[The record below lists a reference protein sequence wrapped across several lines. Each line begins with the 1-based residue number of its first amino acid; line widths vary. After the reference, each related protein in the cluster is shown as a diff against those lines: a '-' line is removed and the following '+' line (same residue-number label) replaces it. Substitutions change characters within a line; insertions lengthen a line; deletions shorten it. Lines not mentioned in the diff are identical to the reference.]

1 MSSESLFSFLLVQYD
16 ETDRQHILSVI
27 AKILGKI
34 EISKYR
40 SISRNRLLKKT
51 KHSGVIFNILYI
63 AGFKDNEAK
72 DNETDITTA
81 QNVFRQ
87 IPSRFRSKA
96 TTNDPK
102 LNNAHHSGIAP
113 LLTVQ
118 NDAFEESKSNHSNE
132 PLIIVTSDIQH
143 RSDIQTNK
151 RFTKLCKDLSVYAH
165 AFGAASGNIA
175 LAAQLIPEVRDSY
188 AIHASI
194 SPSKCCVGK
203 CPSVTNVLN
212 KVHTYQGSLNAY
224 VCMEIVSLLNDWNH
238 LLMNHD
244 NDDDFEYIYNTLTK
258 CDIKHCLIS
267 KRHHRDR
274 STETT
279 AMSRIPLSHD
289 TMDRIHTYLLHS
301 YDSGYRLKSHDKE
314 AITHNKQLQLFGQFP
329 HTLSRYTAL
338 TSARKEVI
346 GSHYSFGQQFYY
358 WDYFKKDTHRHHG
371 YERNEWYIP
380 PKYGSLKNELVNNQL
395 AIITKAQWNAQYEK
409 VTKHH
414 KTKYCKQITAQP
426 SGAGRMHDLDSG
438 VKGYGMIGAGICG
451 ISEGTQITLQHLMA
465 VSSYCAF
472 SHLCSRFSET
482 YRRLYDANEK
492 EYVNDIVHSMYDVHN
507 THTCIPLPKPNL
519 DIYHTFGE
527 NIHKAMHSE
536 FGSQDRSR
544 ENDYNFKKRHSNFHH
559 LAKYLFEAVN
569 IFTRR
574 DKPCYKKCFHGTT
587 SEFVFDSMMCSMHQP
602 FSTTMSSAIANNFGD
617 GEGVILEIQSLP
629 FTRYFECMYLSNYP
643 AEREVLFLEN
653 FTPIMIQ
660 NITLMKQTKD
670 FRAYIQ
676 AIHVLES
683 MISCGMSDLT
693 GTRPNEQNKLLIINL
708 IEMELSRYDKRQKQ
722 YRIHAYVMNLFHN
735 ICIKRQQLNISWIHL
750 NQMLLSIVSGMCE
763 QDYLFVKGLFCT
775 DQGTMLN
782 LHVLCTLFP
791 NLTTVCFFDIDT
803 ITLQSLRYLLNYLVL
818 DRAQKLCKLVI
829 SINRK
834 ETSSLEAL
842 VTEKEMLSLIQ
853 KVFLL
858 KWHMQIKHDLG
869 GDTIVLHRII
879 VEPMKN
885 TMVFVGSEVFDIMVP
900 KIINDMC

>member
-1 MSSESLFSFLLVQYD
+1 
-16 ETDRQHILSVI
+16 
-27 AKILGKI
+27 
-34 EISKYR
+34 
-40 SISRNRLLKKT
+40 
-51 KHSGVIFNILYI
+51 
-63 AGFKDNEAK
+63 
-72 DNETDITTA
+72 
-81 QNVFRQ
+81 
-87 IPSRFRSKA
+87 
-96 TTNDPK
+96 
-102 LNNAHHSGIAP
+102 
-113 LLTVQ
+113 
-118 NDAFEESKSNHSNE
+118 
-132 PLIIVTSDIQH
+132 
-143 RSDIQTNK
+143 
-151 RFTKLCKDLSVYAH
+151 
-165 AFGAASGNIA
+165 
-175 LAAQLIPEVRDSY
+175 
-188 AIHASI
+188 
-194 SPSKCCVGK
+194 
-203 CPSVTNVLN
+203 
-212 KVHTYQGSLNAY
+212 
-224 VCMEIVSLLNDWNH
+224 
-238 LLMNHD
+238 
-244 NDDDFEYIYNTLTK
+244 
-258 CDIKHCLIS
+258 
-267 KRHHRDR
+267 
-274 STETT
+274 
-279 AMSRIPLSHD
+279 
-289 TMDRIHTYLLHS
+289 MDRIHTYLLHS

-314 AITHNKQLQLFGQFP
+314 AIAHNKQLWDQFA
-329 HTLSRYTAL
+329 HNKQSFNRYTAL
-338 TSARKEVI
+338 DKEVI
-346 GSHYSFGQQFYY
+346 GNHYSFGQRFYY
-358 WDYFKKDTHRHHG
+358 WDCFKNDSSVPRSEHYSHPG
-371 YERNEWYIP
+371 YKRSEWYIP
-380 PKYGSLKNELVNNQL
+380 PKYGSLKDELVNNRS
-395 AIITKAQWNAQYEK
+395 AVYITKEQWDAQYEK
-409 VTKHH
+409 VAKHH
-414 KTKYCKQITAQP
+414 KTKYCKNMTAQSKGLGGLGADPDHLWYHGDAFLINP
-426 SGAGRMHDLDSG
+426 S
-438 VKGYGMIGAGICG
+438 ICG
-451 ISEGTQITLQHLMA
+451 IMEGTQITVQHLMA

-482 YRRLYDANEK
+482 YRRLND
-492 EYVNDIVHSMYDVHN
+492 VNDRVQS
-507 THTCIPLPKPNL
+507 LPESDMNRIMGK
-519 DIYHTFGE
+519 E
-527 NIHKAMHSE
+527 NKN
-536 FGSQDRSR
+536 RSR
-544 ENDYNFKKRHSNFHH
+544 ESDSNFKKRHSHFHYFAKH
-559 LAKYLFEAVN
+559 LCEAVN
-569 IFTRR
+569 IFYDSTRHDR
-574 DKPCYKKCFHGTT
+574 PDVYKCFHGTT

>member
-1 MSSESLFSFLLVQYD
+1 MASESFFNLLVEYG
-16 ETDRQHILSVI
+16 ETDRQQILSVI
-27 AKILGKI
+27 TKILAKI
-34 EISKYR
+34 EMPKYR
-40 SISRNRLLKKT
+40 SISRHRLQKKT
-51 KHSGVIFNILYI
+51 KHSEVIFNILYI

-72 DNETDITTA
+72 TRITLSYPDIITA
-81 QNVFRQ
+81 QNVFRLIQ
-87 IPSRFRSKA
+87 SHDSSIKPMTS
-96 TTNDPK
+96 
-102 LNNAHHSGIAP
+102 
-113 LLTVQ
+113 V
-118 NDAFEESKSNHSNE
+118 EESKSNSSH
-132 PLIIVTSDIQH
+132 V
-143 RSDIQTNK
+143 QTLTDMG
-151 RFTKLCKDLSVYAH
+151 FAKDQSERALQ
-165 AFGAASGNIA
+165 AASGNIE
-175 LAAQLIPEVRDSY
+175 LAAQFMLQNHDIDGAQVAPNTTQE
-188 AIHASI
+188 
-194 SPSKCCVGK
+194 CCVETCSAVIK
-203 CPSVTNVLN
+203 ISN
-212 KVHTYQGSLNAY
+212 KLDTYKGSLNAY
-224 VCMEIVSLLNDWNH
+224 VSREIVPLLNVWNH
-238 LLMNHD
+238 LLMYHD
-244 NDDDFEYIYNTLTK
+244 NDHDFEYIYNTLNK
-258 CDIKHCLIS
+258 CDIKHCLIA

-279 AMSRIPLSHD
+279 EMSRIPLSHD

-314 AITHNKQLQLFGQFP
+314 AIAHNKQLWDQFA
-329 HTLSRYTAL
+329 HNKQSFNRYTAL
-338 TSARKEVI
+338 DKEVI
-346 GSHYSFGQQFYY
+346 GNHYSFGQRFYY
-358 WDYFKKDTHRHHG
+358 WDCFKNDSSVPRSEHYSHPG
-371 YERNEWYIP
+371 YKRSEWYIP
-380 PKYGSLKNELVNNQL
+380 PKYGSLKDELVNNRS
-395 AIITKAQWNAQYEK
+395 AVYITKEQWDAQYEK
-409 VTKHH
+409 VAKHH
-414 KTKYCKQITAQP
+414 KTKYCKNMTAQSKGLGGLGADPDHLWYHGDAFLINP
-426 SGAGRMHDLDSG
+426 S
-438 VKGYGMIGAGICG
+438 ICG
-451 ISEGTQITLQHLMA
+451 IMEGTQITVQHLMA

-683 MISCGMSDLT
+683 MISCGMNDLT
-693 GTRPNEQNKLLIINL
+693 GIRPNEQNKLLIINL

-735 ICIKRQQLNISWIHL
+735 ICIKRQQVNISWIHL

-853 KVFLL
+853 KVSLL